1 MDITTH
7 TYKHMHRH
15 KILKFNLKFK
25 NSCQHELM
33 FGPYVLKHGNTLE
46 KIIYKLKTTE
56 SWPSRNQQ
64 VIEEFP
70 FDFLNCVLEIMGS
83 FTQ

>member
-1 MDITTH
+1 MDITTD

-56 SWPSRNQQ
+56 P
-64 VIEEFP
+64 
-70 FDFLNCVLEIMGS
+70 
-83 FTQ
+83 

>member
-1 MDITTH
+1 MDITTD

-15 KILKFNLKFK
+15 KILKFNLKFN

-56 SWPSRNQQ
+56 S
-64 VIEEFP
+64 
-70 FDFLNCVLEIMGS
+70 
-83 FTQ
+83 